1 MSLCMRVIL
10 MVMSL
15 VPPTGTRSL
24 PVVNSRNFFC
34 SSSLYA
40 SSTLWDYGGKLS
52 SRIGDKTLFEVRSF
66 RTAHC
71 DEICLTSQKCCTV
84 MSSFL

>member
-1 MSLCMRVIL
+1 MRRIHPTWLKQVWATGRRSVLSLCMRVIL

-40 SSTLWDYGGKLS
+40 SRTLKEIS
-52 SRIGDKTLFEVRSF
+52 FQKHFEV
-66 RTAHC
+66 
-71 DEICLTSQKCCTV
+71 Q
-84 MSSFL
+84 SSWAG